1 MTSSWDVTTS
11 LLTDAVGRGLR
22 GEDGLS
28 LDLHDV
34 LDFNQEDT
42 KPEDGL
48 SLDLHDVLDL
58 NQEDTKP
65 DWGAL

>member
-34 LDFNQEDT
+34 LD
-42 KPEDGL
+42 
-48 SLDLHDVLDL
+48 L